1 MNDLQIS
8 EQEKNFAERCAQKYR
23 CVSFFVCEGIVSLL
37 VSAPLVGESLEW
49 GSKTVGCSMEPGDRF
64 LGISYLQFLAAD
76 RGTIAFD
83 PSGTPYP
90 RAFAVRTGEK
100 GLMSGVRGHAYKAER

>member
-1 MNDLQIS
+1 MVFPVS
-8 EQEKNFAERCAQKYR
+8 GGFEKDYLERCAQEYR
-23 CVSFFVCEGIVSLL
+23 CASFFVSGEAVALL
-37 VSAPLVGESLEW
+37 VSAPLVGESMGS
-49 GSKTVGCSMEPGDRF
+49 GSKTVGCSLEPGDSF

-100 GLMSGVRGHAYKAER
+100 GC